1 MSIHAG
7 YIIINEKKK
16 KKKNEHLSDPIH
28 YTNGEKMMI
37 LM

>member
-7 YIIINEKKK
+7 YIIINEK